1 MDSILVTGATG
12 KQGGSVVRDL
22 LRRNAPFNILAVTR
36 NAKSSSALQLAQKSP
51 NITLIEGNLD
61 DPAGIFKAVKAQT
74 STPVWGVFSVQTAN
88 PKNDDERR
96 QGIALIDE
104 SIKQGVKF
112 FVYSSVDRGGEK
124 RSFDNPTRVPH
135 FIYKH
140 EIEQH
145 LLKRSK
151 EANVNMA
158 WTILRP
164 VAFFENFT
172 PDYFGKVFTT
182 AWQMELKGKALQL
195 VATSDI
201 GFFAGEAFVR
211 PDEFEGK
218 ALSLAGDELTFEQ
231 MAAAFERLTGRR
243 VPTTFRLPVWA
254 MMAAVKELGYMFK
267 WFHDEGYGAD
277 LAEMRRMNPGLK
289 DFGKWLVE
297 ESQFETSQSS

>member
-1 MDSILVTGATG
+1 MHDYENHF
-12 KQGGSVVRDL
+12 
-22 LRRNAPFNILAVTR
+22 LRSLIGIRKILAVTR
-36 NAKSSSALQLAQKSP
+36 NAKSSSVLNLAQTSP
-51 NITLIEGNLD
+51 NVTLIEGNLD

-74 STPVWGVFSVQTAN
+74 STPVWGVFSVQDR
-88 PKNDDERR
+88 PPILKKDDERR

-124 RSFDNPTRVPH
+124 RSFPNPTPVPH

-140 EIEQH
+140 EIEQY
-145 LLKRSK
+145 LIKRSK
-151 EANVNMA
+151 DADAKMA
-158 WTILRP
+158 WT
-164 VAFFENFT
+164 VAFLENFT

-182 AWQMELKGKALQL
+182 AWQMSLKGKPLQM

-231 MAAAFERLTGRR
+231 MAAVFERLTGRK
-243 VPTTFRLPVWA
+243 VPTTFQLPVWA
-254 MMAAVKELGYMFK
+254 MMAAVKDLGVMFE

-277 LAEMRRMNPGLK
+277 LAEMRRINPDLK

-297 ESQFETSQSS
+297 ESQFDTLQGRS